1 MKIMKILNSVILA
14 LLSGLVC
21 ASIVLYILE
30 GVYALSSRIVFS
42 AALISVIIFIAL
54 NYRTIPAFFRRS
66 GTLTGLNR
74 ILQLI
79 SIIGILVFAYL
90 LSGIIPLKLDLTA
103 SRIYSLSPETV
114 NIINSLTND
123 INVYYFKPADKSD
136 QVLDYIGNLLRI
148 YSEKNGHLKLTTA
161 DPNINRSLADRYNV
175 NEPGAVV
182 FDNSGITSTVSAKKV
197 VTVDPETGWI
207 SDYRGESAYTLALKS
222 ITAGRM
228 PDIYILQGHG
238 EIDISEKGD
247 RGYSEIASLMK
258 EQGLNIR
265 LLSLMSFPEIPSDC
279 GLLIIGDPVRTFSA
293 DELDRIDHFIN
304 QGGSV
309 LVLLE
314 LETHITVNDILRQ
327 MGLYYYQNLAI
338 EDQDYLPQYGR
349 TTVLPTI
356 LYHEIT
362 WPLMRGKL
370 GVVMPLACGIDTIPE
385 KGKDVRDEFYL
396 TPLLK
401 TSKNSFGEVSIKKIK
416 TGEVSPDRDDIQGP
430 LVIGY
435 AARKMH
441 SDISISRKGEI
452 TNRYESRM
460 VVFGDC
466 VFINNAYVTVGG
478 NSDLFLNAV
487 NYLLRREEEI
497 TIRPKS
503 TAMKSFQ
510 LSSSEQRLMSVITAA
525 VFLMYILPGI
535 IITIGR
541 KGHVKS

>member
-1 MKIMKILNSVILA
+1 
-14 LLSGLVC
+14 
-21 ASIVLYILE
+21 
-30 GVYALSSRIVFS
+30 
-42 AALISVIIFIAL
+42 
-54 NYRTIPAFFRRS
+54 
-66 GTLTGLNR
+66 LTGLNR

-79 SIIGILVFAYL
+79 FIIGILVFAYL
-90 LSGIIPLKLDLTA
+90 LSGMFPLKLDLTA
-103 SRIYSLSPETV
+103 SRIYSLSPETI
-114 NIINSLTND
+114 NIINRLTND

-136 QVLDYIGNLLRI
+136 QVLDYIGNLLKI

-182 FDNSGITSTVSAKKV
+182 FDNSGITSTVSAKKI

-207 SDYRGESAYTLALKS
+207 SDYKGEAAYTLALKS
-222 ITAGRM
+222 ITAGRV

-238 EIDISEKGD
+238 EINISEKGD

-265 LLSLMSFPEIPSDC
+265 LLSLMTFPEIPSDC

-293 DELDRIDHFIN
+293 DELDRIDNFIN

-349 TTVLPTI
+349 TTILPTI

-385 KGKDVRDEFYL
+385 KGKDDRDEFYL

-435 AARKMH
+435 AARKVH

-460 VVFGDC
+460 VVFGDS
-466 VFINNAYVTVGG
+466 VFIDNTYVTVGG
-478 NSDLFLNAV
+478 NSDIFLNAV

-510 LSSSEQRLMSVITAA
+510 LSSSEQRLVSVITAA